1 MSCLVWFACQLKGS
15 CQIPGVSTWPP
26 AVGQMLC
33 DARHTI
39 WNLPTY
45 PVKKIQPQKKAL
57 LHPPQPFI
65 LFKTSWGLHFW
76 LKMIWFWL
84 PTSFGT
90 SVWRAPFWTVTRPC
104 GAYPPGTTM
113 ALETSSQT
121 RRSYSGRTTFPD
133 WDGWY
138 VANSNKI
145 GGWIFWLVQGGTN
158 DGRKRV
164 RWNKSC
170 CWGGYCSSWR
180 WRHG

>member
-1 MSCLVWFACQLKGS
+1 MVCLSVERLVSDSRCVNLNASSRANAVWCPSHHLGPPNLSCKEN
-15 CQIPGVSTWPP
+15 T
-26 AVGQMLC
+26 
-33 DARHTI
+33 T
-39 WNLPTY
+39 
-45 PVKKIQPQKKAL
+45 QKKSL

-121 RRSYSGRTTFPD
+121 RRSSSGRTTFPD